1 MYHTVKSGAVAIIII
16 SVQNRGCVGPQYHVN
31 HELMLS
37 VRRKDKNSIRWVE
50 DRTVNA
56 QCPGHILEPSA
67 RYGPS
72 SRRYLALTET
82 LI

>member
-1 MYHTVKSGAVAIIII
+1 MYHTVKSGSVTIIII

-50 DRTVNA
+50 GRTLNA
-56 QCPGHILEPSA
+56 TFWSPV
-67 RYGPS
+67 
-72 SRRYLALTET
+72 LAMAPVLVAV
-82 LI
+82 